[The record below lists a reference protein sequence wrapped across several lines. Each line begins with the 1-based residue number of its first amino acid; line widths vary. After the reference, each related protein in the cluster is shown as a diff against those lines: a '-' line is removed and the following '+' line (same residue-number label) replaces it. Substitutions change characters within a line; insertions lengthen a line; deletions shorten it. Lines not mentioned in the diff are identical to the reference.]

1 MDPFRELPT
10 EEVHEEKDIGGLDMY
25 LIGDKSGSMSST
37 FEGEQLWQMQRRA
50 AYLIFSSM
58 YRFERNLE
66 RAGLQKDH
74 ALSVRTQGIS
84 FRGGGEIDVDKPL
97 SSDFTAIDKV
107 RMWKSLSNQGAGN
120 GDAEALG
127 SVYAQIKAELRSS
140 KEKIKDDRLR
150 VVIACSDGGY
160 DTEDAAQM
168 QLLAEE
174 LHKLNVL
181 VVGIGLT
188 ETAVNVPVV
197 MNNPPYSRG
206 EPLENINICR

>member
-127 SVYAQIKAELRSS
+127 SVYAQIKAEL
-140 KEKIKDDRLR
+140 
-150 VVIACSDGGY
+150 
-160 DTEDAAQM
+160 
-168 QLLAEE
+168 EE
-174 LHKLNVL
+174 QQRKN
-181 VVGIGLT
+181 
-188 ETAVNVPVV
+188 
-197 MNNPPYSRG
+197 
-206 EPLENINICR
+206 